1 MFEMKTYLCIDQAV
15 TERPSVVAAVNER
28 IRRSGSIKIYKD
40 HRIFIKIELI
50 FIKITNPLSD
60 LYKNHYTASWRPG
73 GHLDIYKD
81 QRQALAAGCLP
92 RAQAV
97 PVCFGYC

>member
-1 MFEMKTYLCIDQAV
+1 VAPRAALCALESARGSDDG
-15 TERPSVVAAVNER
+15 S
-28 IRRSGSIKIYKD
+28 SSIKIYKD
-40 HRIFIKIELI
+40 PGIFIKIELI
-50 FIKITNPLSD
+50 FIKITNPLFD